1 MLQLEVHACLCPRS
15 LAVPA
20 AAAAAFVREGI
31 VLHDVQWQED
41 DKLRPVLH
49 RLSLV
54 EMAVPYA
61 DPR

>member
-1 MLQLEVHACLCPRS
+1 M
-15 LAVPA
+15 PA
-20 AAAAAFVREGI
+20 AAAATAAAVVREGI

-61 DPR
+61 DPRQGTWGT

>member
-1 MLQLEVHACLCPRS
+1 MPMPSLTCRACCCCCCL
-15 LAVPA
+15 
-20 AAAAAFVREGI
+20 VREGI

>member
-1 MLQLEVHACLCPRS
+1 MPLPS
-15 LAVPA
+15 LTCRAMPA
-20 AAAAAFVREGI
+20 AAAAAALVREGI